1 MAGGDNNNGGVLT
14 IMAVILTTMVGGSAA
29 MARGATNAL
38 SSQVCALADSVG
50 VRRRSCRC
58 AQDDEE
64 AAKDA
69 NPQEAQYF
77 YDSSVP

>member
-1 MAGGDNNNGGVLT
+1 MPAMTTMAGGDNNNGGVLT

-58 AQDDEE
+58 AQVCVGG
-64 AAKDA
+64 
-69 NPQEAQYF
+69 
-77 YDSSVP
+77 SVGVHKR